1 MTFLLAGVKIHMY
14 LEQLMNEPNENI
26 DVNEILHFDG
36 HAVDW
41 WDLKGPL
48 KALHEINPLRLQ
60 YIEKHAGIAGK
71 TFLDVGCGGGILS
84 ESLAAYGGYVT
95 GIDMTQS
102 ALGAAREHIK
112 KTNRQL
118 QYRRI
123 TVEALSKET
132 RNRYDGITC
141 MELLEHVPRPAS
153 VLSAC
158 AQLLKPGGDMF
169 IATINR
175 TWTAYVLVILAAEY
189 LLRIVRKGTHTYG
202 NFIQPQEIS
211 RWAADIGLKTMDLS
225 GFLYNPFT
233 GNTRLSTFTKMN
245 YLMHLRKL

>member
-1 MTFLLAGVKIHMY
+1 
-14 LEQLMNEPNENI
+14 MNDSNENF
-26 DVNEILHFDG
+26 DLNEILHFDG

-48 KALHEINPLRLQ
+48 KALHEINPLRLR

-84 ESLAAYGGYVT
+84 ESLSLSGAHVT
-95 GIDMTQS
+95 GIDMTDS
-102 ALGAAREHIK
+102 ALGAARGHLK
-112 KTNRQL
+112 MTNKQV

-123 TVEALSKET
+123 TVETLSKET

-141 MELLEHVPRPAS
+141 MELLEHVPQPSS

-158 AQLLKPGGDMF
+158 ALLLKPGGDMF

-175 TWTAYVLVILAAEY
+175 TWTAYALVILAAEY
-189 LLRIVRKGTHTYG
+189 LLGIVRKGTHTYHH
-202 NFIQPQEIS
+202 FIRPREID
-211 RWAADIGLKTMDLS
+211 RWATDSGMKTMDLC

-233 GNTRLSTFTKMN
+233 GKTRFSSFTKMN
-245 YLMHLRKL
+245 YLMHLRKP

>member
-1 MTFLLAGVKIHMY
+1 
-14 LEQLMNEPNENI
+14 MNEPNENI
-26 DVNEILHFDG
+26 DLKEILHFDG

-60 YIEKHAGIAGK
+60 YIQKHAGIAGK

-84 ESLAAYGGYVT
+84 EALASAGGYVT
-95 GIDMTQS
+95 GIDMTES
-102 ALGAAREHIK
+102 ALSAAREHLI
-112 KTNRQL
+112 KTNQRL
-118 QYRRI
+118 QYRRT
-123 TVEALSKET
+123 TVEEHSRESQ
-132 RNRYDGITC
+132 NRYDSITC

-158 AQLLKPGGDMF
+158 ARLLKPGGDMF

-175 TWTAYVLVILAAEY
+175 TWTAYILVILAAEY

-211 RWAADIGLKTMDLS
+211 HWAADIGMKTMDL
-225 GFLYNPFT
+225 GGYLYNPFT
-233 GNTRLSTFTKMN
+233 GNTRLSSFTGMN
-245 YLMHLRKL
+245 YLMHLRKV